1 MSPRPLLAALLL
13 TVALPACDST
23 EDAEKTA
30 RDASQK
36 ALDASKDKAG
46 ELAADAEKLGKD
58 AADASKKAATDVTN
72 KAVDASKKAASDA
85 VDASK
90 KAVNDV
96 TDATRQ
102 GAENLFE
109 DLTNDGELSQTAKAW
124 IAEQAKKAGSA
135 DIESIIQTGAQL
147 TPVAL
152 EASKLLADAVDSDRA
167 IEPIFQKIDDDPAKV
182 DKAIGDMPRVEAIDG
197 VTVGFKQ
204 MDSLDADQSVKERG
218 YLVMWRHD
226 EHLVGFVYRSK
237 RTIDLK
243 ALVAET
249 PRLIALTQQ
258 ALT

>member
-23 EDAEKTA
+23 EDAEKAA

-36 ALDASKDKAG
+36 ALDASKDKAN
-46 ELAADAEKLGKD
+46 ELAGDAEKLGKD
-58 AADASKKAATDVTN
+58 AADASKKAASDATD
-72 KAVDASKKAASDA
+72 KAVDASKKAAGDA

-90 KAVNDV
+90 KA
-96 TDATRQ
+96 
-102 GAENLFE
+102 AENLFE
-109 DLTNDGELSQTAKAW
+109 DLTNDGELSQTTKAW
-124 IAEQAKKAGSA
+124 IAEQATKAGSA
-135 DIESIIQTGAQL
+135 DIESIIQTGVQL

-152 EASKLLADAVDSDRA
+152 EASKLLADAVDSERA

-237 RTIDLK
+237 RTIDLQ
-243 ALVAET
+243 ALIAET

-258 ALT
+258 ALK